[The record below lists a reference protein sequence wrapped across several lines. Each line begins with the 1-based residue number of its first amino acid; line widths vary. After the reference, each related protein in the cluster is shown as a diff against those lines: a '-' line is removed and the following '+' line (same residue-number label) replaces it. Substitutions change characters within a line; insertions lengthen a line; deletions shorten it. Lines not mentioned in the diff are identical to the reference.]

1 MGESSQSDHDLLI
14 ALNTKME
21 MLLSGQQMFIQQWG
35 ALIERVTAIEIQQSR
50 NMSEIKNIEEK
61 LMSLEKKASFADS
74 LNMVV
79 TAVASVAAGA
89 IGYFFG
95 PR

>member
-1 MGESSQSDHDLLI
+1 MPEQSDHDLLI

-21 MLLSGQQMFIQQWG
+21 MLLGQQSQFITAW
-35 ALIERVTAIEIQQSR
+35 AKLLERITAIEIEHGRQATAMENLEDEVDELR
-50 NMSEIKNIEEK
+50 KK
-61 LMSLEKKASFADS
+61 FSLADTV
-74 LNMVV
+74 NMVV
-79 TAVASVAAGA
+79 TAVAASVAGA